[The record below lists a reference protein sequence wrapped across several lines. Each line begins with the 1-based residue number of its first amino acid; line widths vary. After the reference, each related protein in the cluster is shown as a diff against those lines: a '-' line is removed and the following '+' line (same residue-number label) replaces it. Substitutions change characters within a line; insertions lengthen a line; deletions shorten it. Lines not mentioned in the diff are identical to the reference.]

1 MCPSQLFL
9 HWPCK
14 VHRAGP
20 AAQEGPMGPQVL
32 FLIPGG
38 TVGSLEHGVAM
49 VIDAVTALALG
60 RGRVVEVSVYPARNE
75 ETVSQALQS
84 EEGP

>member
-1 MCPSQLFL
+1 M
-9 HWPCK
+9 
-14 VHRAGP
+14 
-20 AAQEGPMGPQVL
+20 
-32 FLIPGG
+32 
-38 TVGSLEHGVAM
+38 GSLEHGVAM